1 MSQLIS
7 KCIDHL
13 SLNYKIPFIKLLSYV
28 DFTVACPVS
37 PNSVT
42 CLYCIVFV
50 LPTDSFGESLC

>member
-7 KCIDHL
+7 KCMDIL
-13 SLNYKIPFIKLLSYV
+13 SLNYKMPFIKLLSYI

-42 CLYCIVFV
+42 SLYFFFI
-50 LPTDSFGESLC
+50 LPSDSFGERLC